1 MTKTEL
7 VKLIKEV
14 VKREVKKQM
23 NEILIKEQR
32 LSKVSSKK
40 SKPITEKQFKEP
52 IRRKYT
58 EYTKNETLNN
68 ILNETVGGIEG
79 SNSGGG
85 EFDEYP
91 TVGGQAFDSTRM
103 AEALGY
109 GELAGGNEEVARE
122 MGAVKTI
129 KDAGLSVEQVPDGVV
144 NAMTRDYSDL
154 MKVINKK
161 GK

>member
-14 VKREVKKQM
+14 VKREVKKQVK
-23 NEILIKEQR
+23 EILIKEQR

-58 EYTKNETLNN
+58 EYTKNETLNQ

-79 SNSGGG
+79 NSGGQF
-85 EFDEYP
+85 EEYP
-91 TVGGQAFDSTRM
+91 TVSGQAFDSTRM
-103 AEALGY
+103 AEVLGY
-109 GELAGGNEEVARE
+109 GEMVGGNEEVARE

-129 KDAGLSVEQVPDGVV
+129 KDAGLSVEQVPEGVV

>member
-14 VKREVKKQM
+14 VKREVKKQV
-23 NEILIKEQR
+23 NEIRIKEQR
-32 LSKVSSKK
+32 PSKVSSKK

-52 IRRKYT
+52 IRRKYK
-58 EYTKNETLNN
+58 EYTKNKSLND
-68 ILNETVGGIEG
+68 ILNETAGGIEG
-79 SNSGGG
+79 GGSGG

-109 GELAGGNEEVARE
+109 GGISGGNEEVARE

-129 KDAGLSVEQVPDGVV
+129 KDAGLSVEQVPEGVL

-154 MKVINKK
+154 MKVISKK

>member
-14 VKREVKKQM
+14 AKREVKKQM

-52 IRRKYT
+52 IRRKYK
-58 EYTKNETLNN
+58 EYTKDTTLNQ
-68 ILNETVGGIEG
+68 ILIETVGGIEG
-79 SNSGGG
+79 NSGGG

-91 TVGGQAFDSTRM
+91 TMGGKAFDSTRM

-129 KDAGLSVEQVPDGVV
+129 KDAGLSVEQVPEGVV

-154 MKVINKK
+154 MKVISKK

>member
-1 MTKTEL
+1 MKKEQL
-7 VKLIKEV
+7 VKIIENV
-14 VKREVKKQM
+14 VRREVKKQV
-23 NEILIKEQR
+23 NQILIKEQS
-32 LSKVSSKK
+32 LSKVSAKK
-40 SKPITEKQFKEP
+40 SKPIKRKTVKPVRREVKQ
-52 IRRKYT
+52 YT
-58 EYTKNETLNN
+58 SNSALNK

-79 SNSGGG
+79 QKGNG

-91 TVGGQAFDSTRM
+91 DLGGGTFDSSKM

-109 GELAGGNEEVARE
+109 GEMMNSADKGEVARE

-129 KDAGLSVEQVPDGVV
+129 KEAGLSVEQVPENVV

-154 MKVINKK
+154 MKVINK

>member
-14 VKREVKKQM
+14 VKREVKKQVK
-23 NEILIKEQR
+23 EILIKEQR

-40 SKPITEKQFKEP
+40 SKLITEKQFKEP
-52 IRRKYT
+52 IRRKYK
-58 EYTKNETLNN
+58 EYTKNKALNK
-68 ILNETVGGIEG
+68 ILNETAGGIEG
-79 SNSGGG
+79 QSGG

-91 TVGGQAFDSTRM
+91 TVSGQAFDSTRM

-109 GELAGGNEEVARE
+109 GELVGGNGEVARE

-129 KDAGLSVEQVPDGVV
+129 KDAGMSVEQVPEGVV

>member
-14 VKREVKKQM
+14 AKREVKKQM
-23 NEILIKEQR
+23 NVILIKEQR

-52 IRRKYT
+52 IRRKYK
-58 EYTKNETLNN
+58 EYTKDKTLNQ

-79 SNSGGG
+79 NSGGG

-91 TVGGQAFDSTRM
+91 TMGGKAFDSTRM

-109 GELAGGNEEVARE
+109 GELACGNEEVARE

-129 KDAGLSVEQVPDGVV
+129 KDAGLSVEQVPEGVV

-154 MKVINKK
+154 MKVISKK

>member
-14 VKREVKKQM
+14 VKREVKKQVK
-23 NEILIKEQR
+23 EILIKEQR

-79 SNSGGG
+79 NRGGG
-85 EFDEYP
+85 EFEEYP
-91 TVGGQAFDSTRM
+91 TVSGKAFDSTRM

-109 GELAGGNEEVARE
+109 GEMVGGNEEVARE

-129 KDAGLSVEQVPDGVV
+129 KDAGLSVEQVPEGVV